1 MAYGTNAP
9 FGLRPFSSI
18 SGGSWTEKTNE
29 YFIYADAT
37 GAITYANSIFTNDPV
52 VWGTSLAA
60 NPTTLGGVGTIA
72 VYSPGRTVAT
82 PTTYSAVPILGVFQ
96 GCEYILPNGT
106 LVKSPYW
113 PGGTIVRAG
122 SVIKCLVID
131 DPDVVYDIQVS
142 TPGDVL
148 TNARFPTV
156 NATGA
161 TYPAWFGRNLAL
173 DVGNDIDP
181 NPHLNVFNPA
191 TGSTLTGQSAFYAV
205 ASSGTAT
212 QPLTN
217 DYLKGTATL
226 ALKVLSYTPNPQNIA
241 QPGLTM
247 ATTPFLNIRVT
258 INNHVFGHN
267 SAGVT
272 IVA

>member
-18 SGGSWTEKTNE
+18 SGGSWTEKTNQ
-29 YFIYADAT
+29 YTIYADPT
-37 GAITYANSIFTNDPV
+37 GATTYANSIFTGDPV
-52 VWGTSLAA
+52 VFAPTLAQG
-60 NPTTLGGVGTIA
+60 NNIA
-72 VYSPGRTVAT
+72 VYLPARTVGT
-82 PTTYSAVPILGVFQ
+82 PTTYSAIPLLGVFQ
-96 GCEYILPNGT
+96 GCEYTLPNGT

-113 PGGTIVRAG
+113 PGGTAVRAG

-142 TPGDVL
+142 TSGDVL
-148 TNARFPTV
+148 ANANFPTI
-156 NATGA
+156 NATA
-161 TYPAWFGRNLAL
+161 TTYPAFFGRNLAL
-173 DVGNDIDP
+173 DIGVDGDP
-181 NPHLNVFNPA
+181 AQHLNVFNP
-191 TGSTLTGQSAFYAV
+191 TSGSTLTGQSAFYAV

-212 QPLTN
+212 NPLTN
-217 DYLKGTATL
+217 DYLKTTATL
-226 ALKVLSYTPNPQNIA
+226 PLKVLGYTPNPKNIA

-267 SAGVT
+267 TAGVT
-272 IVA
+272 LA

>member
-29 YFIYADAT
+29 YYIYASADGLT
-37 GAITYANSIFTNDPV
+37 TYASSVFTGDPV

-60 NPTTLGGVGTIA
+60 SPTTTGGAGTVA
-72 VYSPGRTVAT
+72 VYLPVRGVAT
-82 PTTYSAVPILGVFQ
+82 PGTYSAVPILGVFQ
-96 GCEYILPNGT
+96 GCEYTLPNGT
-106 LVKSPYW
+106 LIKSPYW
-113 PGGTIVRAG
+113 AGGTAVRAG
-122 SVIKCLVID
+122 SVIKCWVID

-148 TNARFPTV
+148 TNANFPTI
-156 NATGA
+156 NATTA
-161 TYPAWFGRNLAL
+161 AYPAWFGRNLAL
-173 DVGNDIDP
+173 DIGIDIDP
-181 NPHLNVFNPA
+181 NPHLHVFNPT

-205 ASSGTAT
+205 ASSGTVT
-212 QPLTN
+212 NPLTN
-217 DYLKGTATL
+217 DYLKTTATL
-226 ALKVLSYTPNPQNIA
+226 PLKVLGYTPNPNNIA

-247 ATTPFLNIRVT
+247 ATTPFLNVRVT

>member
-29 YFIYADAT
+29 YYIYASADGLT
-37 GAITYANSIFTNDPV
+37 TYANPIFTGDPV
-52 VWGTSLAA
+52 VFAPTLAQG
-60 NPTTLGGVGTIA
+60 NNIA
-72 VYSPGRTVAT
+72 VYLPVRTVAA
-82 PTTYSAVPILGVFQ
+82 PGTYSALPLLGVFQ
-96 GCEYILPNGT
+96 GCEYTLPNGT

-113 PGGTIVRAG
+113 AGGTAVRAG

-148 TNARFPTV
+148 ANARFPTV
-156 NATGA
+156 NATA
-161 TYPAWFGRNLAL
+161 TTYPAWFGRNLAL
-173 DVGNDIDP
+173 DVGNDLDP

-212 QPLTN
+212 NPLTN
-217 DYLKGTATL
+217 DYLKTTATL
-226 ALKVLSYTPNPQNIA
+226 PLKVLGYTPNPNNIA

-247 ATTPFLNIRVT
+247 ATTPFLNVRVT

-267 SAGVT
+267 TVGV
-272 IVA
+272 ALA